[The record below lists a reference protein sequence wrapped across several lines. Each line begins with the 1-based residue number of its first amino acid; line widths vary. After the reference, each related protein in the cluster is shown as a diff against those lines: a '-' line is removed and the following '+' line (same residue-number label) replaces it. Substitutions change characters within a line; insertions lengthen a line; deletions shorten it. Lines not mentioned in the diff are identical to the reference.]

1 MGTVR
6 DYSEYRFG
14 DIQRN
19 LRRARFSPLD
29 VMVTG
34 VTGAGKSTTL
44 NTFFRRI
51 VAPVGYGADPET
63 MEVSNV
69 LLNDCFRLW
78 DTPGLGDGVE
88 RDKVH
93 KRKIAELLRRSWQAD
108 GFTYGFIDMAVV
120 IIDGRSRD
128 LGTTYDLL
136 NTTIVPNIQ
145 KDRIFVAINQ
155 ADAAKSG
162 RHWDPVTRQ
171 PDDVLLRFLRDQA
184 AEIQQRVQEATGVD
198 IYLPV
203 CYSAEY
209 DYNVDKLLD
218 FIIDHMP
225 RERRQ
230 IS

>member
-1 MGTVR
+1 
-6 DYSEYRFG
+6 
-14 DIQRN
+14 
-19 LRRARFSPLD
+19 
-29 VMVTG
+29 MVTG
-34 VTGAGKSTTL
+34 ATGVGKSTTL
-44 NTFFRRI
+44 NTVFHRT
-51 VAPVGYGADPET
+51 VAAVGHRADPET

-69 LLNDCFRLW
+69 RLNDCFRIW

-93 KRKIAELLRRSWQAD
+93 KRKIAELLRRSWQTS
-108 GFTYGFIDMAVV
+108 GSTYGFIDMAVV
-120 IIDGRSRD
+120 LVDGSTRD

-155 ADAAKSG
+155 ADEAKSG

-184 AEIQQRVQEATGVD
+184 AYVQRRVRESTGVE

-218 FIIDHMP
+218 FMIDHMP
-225 RERRQ
+225 KERRPL
-230 IS
+230 